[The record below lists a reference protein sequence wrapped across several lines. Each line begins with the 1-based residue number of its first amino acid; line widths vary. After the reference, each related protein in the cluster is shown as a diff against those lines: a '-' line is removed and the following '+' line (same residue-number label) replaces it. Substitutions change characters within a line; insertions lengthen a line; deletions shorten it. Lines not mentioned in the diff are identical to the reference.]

1 MPRVVFRI
9 VLSRPV
15 LDSNLL
21 LHKPVPVLFGDT
33 KQTLMSARS
42 ARVKGNGSR
51 QIFYVVASQVLEDAL
66 CPMAI
71 KIERKDAARS
81 FPKLQS
87 NSLYYTIHPIQIRWG
102 VVMLWFVP
110 VGEIPAGMR
119 VNGYLFPIERNKA
132 KGRRAT
138 FQLLTP
144 RQTLRGLASRHG
156 KIKREEFKK
165 RVTVVSGGLLL

>member
-1 MPRVVFRI
+1 MQPTITDWWRFH
-9 VLSRPV
+9 LN
-15 LDSNLL
+15 SNGAQGDTPDYPCQASPLHPLL
-21 LHKPVPVLFGDT
+21 LAGPVLFGDT
-33 KQTLMSARS
+33 KQTLISARS

-71 KIERKDAARS
+71 EIECKDAARS
-81 FPKLQS
+81 FAKLQS
-87 NSLYYTIHPIQIRWG
+87 NSLHYTIHPIQIRWG

-138 FQLLTP
+138 F
-144 RQTLRGLASRHG
+144 
-156 KIKREEFKK
+156 
-165 RVTVVSGGLLL
+165 